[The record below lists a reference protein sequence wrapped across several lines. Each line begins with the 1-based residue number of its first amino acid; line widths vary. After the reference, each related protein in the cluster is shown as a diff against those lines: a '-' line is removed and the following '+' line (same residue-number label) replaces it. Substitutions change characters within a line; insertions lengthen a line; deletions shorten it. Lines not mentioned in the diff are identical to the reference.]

1 MRPPNDVAHPVHDLI
16 RRRWSP
22 RAFNPTR
29 RVEPTKLLSILEAAR
44 WAPSSFNGQPW
55 NFLVATK
62 DGPADYER
70 MLGCLVEFN
79 QNWAKSAPVL
89 MIAVAAKAFT
99 HNNKPN
105 AHALYDTGA
114 AVAYLTVEA
123 TARGLHV
130 HQMAGFDAQKVREA
144 YAVPDMAEPIAAIAL
159 GYLGDAGA
167 LPEDLQK
174 KELAP
179 GQRKR
184 IDEFVFAGGWG
195 KRPVWIG

>member
-1 MRPPNDVAHPVHDLI
+1 MRPLNDAAYPVHELI

-22 RAFNPTR
+22 RAFNPNR
-29 RVEPTKLLSILEAAR
+29 RVEREKLLSILEAAR

-62 DGPADYER
+62 DDPAGYER
-70 MLGCLVEFN
+70 MLACLVEFN

-114 AVAYLTVEA
+114 ADAARAGGSAARPRPAA
-123 TARGLHV
+123 TAS
-130 HQMAGFDAQKVREA
+130 
-144 YAVPDMAEPIAAIAL
+144 PT
-159 GYLGDAGA
+159 
-167 LPEDLQK
+167 
-174 KELAP
+174 P
-179 GQRKR
+179 GR
-184 IDEFVFAGGWG
+184 
-195 KRPVWIG
+195 